1 VRYDLWSASERF
13 VDGIA
18 RLKASALRRRTA
30 ILCSEE
36 EPVSCHRHLL
46 LARVLATNGWP
57 SARIVHI
64 RGDGSCML
72 DDSIAV
78 QEDLF
83 GGEVAWRSPQSVLR
97 KVQQSGSSSGSAQ
110 PESDDW

>member
-1 VRYDLWSASERF
+1 
-13 VDGIA
+13 
-18 RLKASALRRRTA
+18 
-30 ILCSEE
+30 
-36 EPVSCHRHLL
+36 
-46 LARVLATNGWP
+46 
-57 SARIVHI
+57 
-64 RGDGSCML
+64 ML